1 MKLYVGNLPH
11 SYTDQDLAQ
20 LFSSYGSITS
30 ARIIMDRELG
40 RSKGFGFVEFA
51 SKDDAQRA
59 VQELNGKD
67 AGGRAIVV
75 NEARP
80 LEPRSN
86 DRGGFGGGGGGGGAG
101 GGRGG
106 NSRPSFG
113 EKRRSY

>member
-20 LFSSYGSITS
+20 LFSSYGPITS

-40 RSKGFGFVEFA
+40 RSKGFGFVEFQNKEDGLRA
-51 SKDDAQRA
+51 SA
-59 VQELNGKD
+59 ELNGKD
-67 AGGRAIVV
+67 VGGRAVVV

-86 DRGGFGGGGGGGGAG
+86 DRGGFGGGSRGGGT
-101 GGRGG
+101 R
-106 NSRPSFG
+106 SFG
-113 EKRRSY
+113 DKPRRY